1 MARSILSLPIAVV
14 AVVGLAIAASA
25 SPARAG
31 GGCHGAEPARLTDEA
46 TNQVLA
52 SDCAFMPTVIR
63 VDVGAPVT
71 WTNNDKVPHTFTGVA
86 GSFGDYKEHVAGQ
99 SVSYSFEK
107 SGVYPYFCELHPGM
121 VGAVI
126 VGDVSTSAAGA
137 LDAAR
142 LVSVQAPGVDAGETQ
157 PSASEGGD
165 GGVSATAV
173 ALVAGA
179 VVLVTGAGAGAA
191 VMRRRGLPS

>member
-1 MARSILSLPIAVV
+1 MARRILSLLIAVV
-14 AVVGLAIAASA
+14 AVAGLAIAASG

-31 GGCHGAEPARLTDEA
+31 GGCHGADAARLTDEV
-46 TNQVLA
+46 TNTVLA
-52 SDCAFMPTVIR
+52 SDCAFMPTVVR

-71 WTNNDKVPHTFTGVA
+71 WTNNDKVPHTFTGVS

-107 SGVYPYFCELHPGM
+107 SGVYPYFCALHPGM

-142 LVSVQAPGVDAGETQ
+142 LVSVQVPGEEAGGTQ
-157 PSASEGGD
+157 PSASESSD
-165 GGVSATAV
+165 GGVSTTAL
-173 ALVAGA
+173 ALVVGA
-179 VVLVTGAGAGAA
+179 VVLVVAAGAGVA
-191 VMRRRGLPS
+191 VMRRRGVPG